1 MIPDSAYTVVV
12 VFPLAA
18 LRASPAE
25 GQILLKTLMLMLV
38 LYLCGNN
45 NQWQQRVGCDC
56 RGLGFQLK
64 PSSIW
69 SEPGPCFNNYCSPN
83 YRCHISQS
91 PTDYKHKHIH
101 TMITCSLL
109 QHFTKHPA
117 NPPFFFILTC
127 AHLRSRS
134 DKTTSKWEMCRR
146 LCSCQSL
153 WGAVMVWLCVCAG
166 FGGST
171 EQVSKGCNRQLC
183 RFTVARFG
191 DCFL

>member
-117 NPPFFFILTC
+117 NPPFFFLSWPALTWGPE
-127 AHLRSRS
+127 AIRPL
-134 DKTTSKWEMCRR
+134 
-146 LCSCQSL
+146 QSER
-153 WGAVMVWLCVCAG
+153 CVVDCVPANP
-166 FGGST
+166 FEVLSWCDYVFVLVLGG
-171 EQVSKGCNRQLC
+171 QPNK
-183 RFTVARFG
+183 
-191 DCFL
+191 

>member
-1 MIPDSAYTVVV
+1 MCSVVL
-12 VFPLAA
+12 VFPHAA

-38 LYLCGNN
+38 LYLWGNN

-64 PSSIW
+64 PPSIW
-69 SEPGPCFNNYCSPN
+69 SDPGCCFNNYCSSN

-109 QHFTKHPA
+109 RDFMKHPA
-117 NPPFFFILTC
+117 SPLCFWPALARGLEAIRPLQSERCVVDCVPANPFEVL
-127 AHLRSRS
+127 S
-134 DKTTSKWEMCRR
+134 W
-146 LCSCQSL
+146 
-153 WGAVMVWLCVCAG
+153 CVCAG
-166 FGGST
+166 LGWST
-171 EQVSKGCNRQLC
+171 KQASKGCNRQLC
-183 RFTVARFG
+183 NFTVARFG